1 MTKKVT
7 MVIPVECAF
16 IWVFHWFFIVQAFNS
31 PLITWNKLIYLKSQ
45 WSAPTS
51 AKDEKTQK
59 ATLIRKRFLF
69 HVVDVWKKTNREN
82 RPMKTSWRFYTTK
95 RIRFRTVLNGSLHS
109 YYLHVCCSCL
119 TILSVSETGMHAVAV
134 LVNTELTSKQ
144 AKL

>member
-1 MTKKVT
+1 

-31 PLITWNKLIYLKSQ
+31 PLITWNKLINLKSQ

-69 HVVDVWKKTNREN
+69 HVVDVWKNNKPRESSHEN
-82 RPMKTSWRFYTTK
+82 
-95 RIRFRTVLNGSLHS
+95 I
-109 YYLHVCCSCL
+109 L
-119 TILSVSETGMHAVAV
+119 TILHDKKDTFPNGVKWLIAFLLLARV
-134 LVNTELTSKQ
+134 LLLFNDS
-144 AKL
+144 